1 MRKELTREQAI
12 TKAREVV
19 INSDCNSSRNRKWL
33 VGAAPYCYNNPSYRT
48 EIHVLEG
55 SPARGYVLDM
65 GVSSG
70 GTVLAINMLHKVL
83 RRFEYRKSRD
93 EYRFENNSWVINET
107 GKNAVAA

>member
-19 INSDCNSSRNRKWL
+19 VNSDGGSQGRKWL
-33 VGAAPYCYNNPSYRT
+33 VGAAPHCYNNSNYQT